1 MSSSNPSTKP
11 ELDNGTAETREAGE
25 ESEKE
30 PEANSRE
37 GVVDAIF
44 DEEKSPDEKAPFTA
58 TETPLDSAVR
68 LWRETLERGQIE
80 PAAHHLARALSEA
93 EREPAGDRIPG
104 EAVLY
109 TLGNLA
115 PNNAGLFLSLYAACD
130 RWNQTHVGNT
140 DCFTGHAA
148 SRWQLL
154 QELMQ
159 ARERLSAP
167 TFAILAQLIATDDS
181 QLTVELVRRC
191 EQNEGQAIMD
201 RDRLLVYAPNVAR
214 LFGDYLI
221 QSTPKAPERQVG
233 RNFHWWALLLLGVLM
248 IRVVGLDRAEGD
260 ATVDSEAPLA
270 HAEEYR
276 TRLEQQRQE
285 PTSETPGGEANSAL
299 VDEAPIREPSAVI
312 GQQRPAHAVDGD
324 ALERAS
330 SELLAPLGGKVTSE
344 YYLIV
349 TAREALRT
357 GSCEEAGRALAEL
370 DTALNDASSSE
381 RAQVKTLWSLFSN
394 KCPGRQRE
402 YAP

>member
-1 MSSSNPSTKP
+1 MSSSKLSTKP
-11 ELDNGTAETREAGE
+11 DLDNGV
-25 ESEKE
+25 ESQGAADESGKE
-30 PEANSRE
+30 PEESDK

-44 DEEKSPDEKAPFTA
+44 DEAPQPPDEQASFTA

-80 PAAHHLARALSEA
+80 PAAHHLTRALSEA
-93 EREPAGDRIPG
+93 EREPAGDRLPG

-115 PNNAGLFLSLYAACD
+115 PNNAGLFLNLYAACE
-130 RWNQTHVGNT
+130 RWTQTHVDSSGY
-140 DCFTGHAA
+140 FTGHAA

-221 QSTPKAPERQVG
+221 QSTPKTQERQVG

-248 IRVVGLDRAEGD
+248 IRVVGLDRAEDD
-260 ATVDSEAPLA
+260 ANVDSQAPLA

-276 TRLEQQRQE
+276 ARLEQQRQE
-285 PTSETPGGEANSAL
+285 PTSETPGGEANTAL
-299 VDEAPIREPSAVI
+299 VDEASMAKASAVN
-312 GQQRPAHAVDGD
+312 GQQQPAQAVDGD
-324 ALERAS
+324 ALERAT

-357 GSCEEAGRALAEL
+357 GSCAEAGRALAEL
-370 DTALNDASSSE
+370 DTAMSGASSSE
-381 RAQVKTLWSLFSN
+381 RAQVKTLWSLFSS
-394 KCPGRQRE
+394 KCPGQQRDDGL
-402 YAP
+402 